1 MLARLLARLDDAR
14 CDLIAHLLIRAGLIT
29 RTKRR

>member
-1 MLARLLARLDDAR
+1 MRARLLARIDDAR

-29 RTKRR
+29 PPRR

>member
-1 MLARLLARLDDAR
+1 MRARLLARIDDAR

-29 RTKRR
+29 PSK